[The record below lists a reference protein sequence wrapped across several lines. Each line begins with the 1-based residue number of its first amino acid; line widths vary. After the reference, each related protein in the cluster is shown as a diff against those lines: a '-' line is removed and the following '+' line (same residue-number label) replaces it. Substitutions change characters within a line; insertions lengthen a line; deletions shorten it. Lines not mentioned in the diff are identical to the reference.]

1 MNSDHTRERNGA
13 DIQQWARRWI
23 LSEHLDWLDSST
35 MFLIQFAAGSS
46 AHHLTDSSHISFNFI
61 LHHAAPQR
69 RLLKHIEHLKGHLF
83 GYGGITV
90 VKGTE
95 FLRFDLMIRHI

>member
-1 MNSDHTRERNGA
+1 MCASGVTDVGDSD
-13 DIQQWARRWI
+13 
-23 LSEHLDWLDSST
+23 
-35 MFLIQFAAGSS
+35 
-46 AHHLTDSSHISFNFI
+46 NF
-61 LHHAAPQR
+61 QV
-69 RLLKHIEHLKGHLF
+69 HLKGHLF

>member
-1 MNSDHTRERNGA
+1 VNLSVA
-13 DIQQWARRWI
+13 AAQRWR
-23 LSEHLDWLDSST
+23 D
-35 MFLIQFAAGSS
+35 AA
-46 AHHLTDSSHISFNFI
+46 AAVV
-61 LHHAAPQR
+61 HAMS
-69 RLLKHIEHLKGHLF
+69 KTTEGNMHLKGHLF